1 MLGKSSG
8 RVGSDSGY
16 CENQCSDGKQPRI
29 CEGDLISPVST
40 PLPETTPSAMGNSAP
55 EDDNPLSPNKSRM
68 TASSCQALRHAVAAL
83 NRLDDFTCE
92 KIGSGF
98 FSEVFKVTHR
108 STGQVMVLKMNLLRS
123 NRPNMLKEVQLM
135 NKLSHP
141 NILRFMGV
149 CVHEGQLHAL
159 TEYINGGSLEQL
171 IQNRSLELPH
181 TIRIALARDIARGLE
196 YLHGR
201 GVFHRDLTS
210 KNVLIRKGDKGPLDL
225 TAVVGDFGLAAKIP
239 DPVSGYRLPTV
250 GSFYW
255 MSPECLKGQ
264 WYNEKSDVFSYGIVL
279 CELIARIEADPDF
292 LPRTENFGLD
302 YLAFSDMV
310 GSCPPEFLKL
320 AFHCCTFE
328 PKSRP
333 SFAEIVP
340 RLERILSDYETS
352 LNSPQDRDEGAPSS
366 LPVEARAVGS
376 LGPGARSE
384 EVIPAVV
391 TGISSANDPTHRRK
405 LSHRRSLSEDV
416 IPPHTAPS
424 DKARCHQMLMSPQ
437 TVGETWSRKDPH
449 YKPLPVPRANPFAA
463 LAQLRGVR
471 KIITGAD
478 LFSSCVELPNP
489 PPTPTCTSSESG
501 HPPARSLPASPT
513 LPRKSPLSSPK
524 SKTSVPTDLMFPCCS
539 SSLGL
544 PDMLT
549 PINGGSQVCV
559 ATVNNSAG
567 SKHDTG
573 ERLATPDSSGIACAT
588 TQNCLPSVNISEG
601 PENNA
606 PFTHSSP
613 IYIDESRMTP
623 LHCYPCMNKCSSHMG
638 DCCGFDNFMSSSP
651 TLLPED
657 DVKCLSD
664 EVRQLPEESGAL
676 STISGAVGANLI
688 PRGCTSSLNLPSELD
703 GNRTCALA
711 TPSVNNNSCLFA
723 RGYASSLNLFAEEPD
738 PNIPDSTR
746 LRRRGSC
753 ESGFFS
759 SAGEDLVVPGNPH
772 TTATASSSATLS
784 SSSAASSLF
793 LLDDSSSTEE
803 QPFRHPSL
811 LFSASKRA
819 SSVYTDSSE
828 DVSSLGGEDRG
839 HISKIVE
846 YFERRGRGI
855 EDMWDAPDRHQRDM
869 MFLGSRGSPVDFAR
883 RMEGASLNDA
893 IVRSSKMAALR
904 TSLERMTTNANSLGH
919 SGVSPQSTPVVGTR
933 RSTTATQRL
942 MICEGAV
949 KSKLPLFDK
958 K

>member
-1 MLGKSSG
+1 
-8 RVGSDSGY
+8 
-16 CENQCSDGKQPRI
+16 
-29 CEGDLISPVST
+29 
-40 PLPETTPSAMGNSAP
+40 
-55 EDDNPLSPNKSRM
+55 
-68 TASSCQALRHAVAAL
+68 
-83 NRLDDFTCE
+83 
-92 KIGSGF
+92 
-98 FSEVFKVTHR
+98 
-108 STGQVMVLKMNLLRS
+108 
-123 NRPNMLKEVQLM
+123 
-135 NKLSHP
+135 
-141 NILRFMGV
+141 
-149 CVHEGQLHAL
+149 
-159 TEYINGGSLEQL
+159 
-171 IQNRSLELPH
+171 
-181 TIRIALARDIARGLE
+181 
-196 YLHGR
+196 
-201 GVFHRDLTS
+201 
-210 KNVLIRKGDKGPLDL
+210 
-225 TAVVGDFGLAAKIP
+225 
-239 DPVSGYRLPTV
+239 
-250 GSFYW
+250 
-255 MSPECLKGQ
+255 
-264 WYNEKSDVFSYGIVL
+264 
-279 CELIARIEADPDF
+279 
-292 LPRTENFGLD
+292 
-302 YLAFSDMV
+302 MV
-310 GSCPPEFLKL
+310 GSCPPDFLKL

-340 RLERILSDYETS
+340 RLGRILADLETS
-352 LNSPQDRDEGAPSS
+352 LVATEDRDEGAPSS
-366 LPVEARAVGS
+366 LPVEPRSVGS

-384 EVIPAVV
+384 EVIPAIV
-391 TGISSANDPTHRRK
+391 TGATTGNDPTRRRK

-449 YKPLPVPRANPFAA
+449 YRPLPVPRSNPFAA

-489 PPTPTCTSSESG
+489 PPTPTSASTENG
-501 HPPARSLPASPT
+501 LPPARSLPVSPT
-513 LPRKSPLSSPK
+513 LPRRTPTSPSKVKTSSPAD
-524 SKTSVPTDLMFPCCS
+524 TNFPCCS
-539 SSLGL
+539 SGLVL
-544 PDMLT
+544 PDTLGPTST
-549 PINGGSQVCV
+549 PLVGGRE
-559 ATVNNSAG
+559 AG
-567 SKHDTG
+567 DNMPCHSLLK
-573 ERLATPDSSGIACAT
+573 SGPEKLVSVSEPPGTKCSPPSV
-588 TQNCLPSVNISEG
+588 PSVNVTEG
-601 PENNA
+601 QESVPSFL
-606 PFTHSSP
+606 PSSP
-613 IYIDESRMTP
+613 LFIDESRMTP
-623 LHCYPCMNKCSSHMG
+623 MRFTNLSKCPSHMG
-638 DCCGFDNFMSSSP
+638 ETCCRMLSSSP

-657 DVKCLSD
+657 EMGCLSNH
-664 EVRQLPEESGAL
+664 LSEEL
-676 STISGAVGANLI
+676 DVITNVGGSVGGNIL

-703 GNRTCALA
+703 GSRTSALT
-711 TPSVNNNSCLFA
+711 TPGVNGSSCLFA
-723 RGYASSLNLFAEEPD
+723 RGYASSLNLLTEEPD
-738 PNIPDSTR
+738 PNISDSSR

-772 TTATASSSATLS
+772 ATATASSSATLS

-855 EDMWDAPDRHQRDM
+855 EDMWDSPDRHQRDM

-904 TSLERMTTNANSLGH
+904 TSLERMTTAANSV
-919 SGVSPQSTPVVGTR
+919 SQCSVSPQSTPLVGAR
-933 RSTTATQRL
+933 RNTTATQRL